1 MKFTNNINERI
12 TQYLNDIEGYGDSD
26 IYTESYTKL
35 CEETLAGVKP
45 LIVESLNPIAI
56 LENYKNK
63 LKGDKKG
70 IMEDFILYVNN
81 IQ

>member
-45 LIVESLNPIAI
+45 LIVESLNPISI

-63 LKGDKKG
+63 LKVIKK
-70 IMEDFILYVNN
+70 E
-81 IQ
+81 